1 MPHNHSPADGTSR
14 LCLNEA
20 ILGHRVK
27 SRWRGNGER
36 ACLGG
41 SREPYWCVGWGL
53 AKVRC
58 PSRLGGR
65 GASLDPP
72 TSHNGFIPLP
82 NPPSPAAWDN
92 ILLFFAKDLS
102 TVHKG
107 PDDQFLR
114 LTNSRFSLSFTTF
127 RVNSQKALD
136 IAQDVV
142 FCSEINAHSRKDSKS
157 LQLITVLIITG
168 LNGRPTVP

>member
-1 MPHNHSPADGTSR
+1 MKPSGDELKADGVET
-14 LCLNEA
+14 
-20 ILGHRVK
+20 
-27 SRWRGNGER
+27 GNGR
-36 ACLGG
+36 ALEGQESPIG
-41 SREPYWCVGWGL
+41 AWVGVWQ
-53 AKVRC
+53 RC
-58 PSRLGGR
+58 GVHQGWRGR

-127 RVNSQKALD
+127 RVNSRKALD

-142 FCSEINAHSRKDSKS
+142 FCSEINAHSHKDSKS